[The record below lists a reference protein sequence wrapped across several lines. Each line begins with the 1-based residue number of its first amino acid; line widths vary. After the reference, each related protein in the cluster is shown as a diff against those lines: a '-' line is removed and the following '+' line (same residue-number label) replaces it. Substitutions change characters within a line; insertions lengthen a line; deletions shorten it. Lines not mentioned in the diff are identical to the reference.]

1 MKKNVLLML
10 FLPCFLFSL
19 ESCKKTIEPGY
30 YSTVPGNYIKE
41 TIQYKT
47 VDGVDPDLL
56 SLDIYHYGQTT
67 ADSPIVIWV
76 HGGGWRIGDKSNQL
90 NNKLHLCS
98 SLGYIFV
105 SVNYRLSPT
114 SNDLD
119 PNRIMYPIHNE
130 DVADA
135 VKWLYDNIGNY
146 GGNGK
151 KIVLLGH
158 SAGAHLV
165 SLTGTSQLFLP
176 SRGIPFSAIK
186 GVASIDT
193 EGYDVTMKAGSGSK
207 IYINAFGTKPDVWS
221 EASPINQLIPGTDY
235 PRFFIAKRG
244 SAQRIA
250 FADAFIDVLQSASVS
265 VSQVLGSQYD
275 HGGINKA
282 IGAPDETIIT
292 DPFIQFLQECFK

>member
-19 ESCKKTIEPGY
+19 ASCKIEPGY
-30 YSTVPGNYIKE
+30 YPDVPSNFIKE
-41 TIQYKT
+41 TIQYKA
-47 VDGVDPDLL
+47 VDGVDPNLL

-67 ADSPIVIWV
+67 SDSPIVLWV
-76 HGGGWRIGDKSNQL
+76 HGGGWRLGDKSNQL

-114 SNDLD
+114 SNDLAPD
-119 PNRIMYPIHNE
+119 RVMYPTHNE
-130 DVADA
+130 DIADA
-135 VKWLYDNIGNY
+135 VKWVYDNIGNY
-146 GGNGK
+146 GGNAQ

-165 SLTGTSQLFLP
+165 SLTGTSPLFLP
-176 SRGIPFSAIK
+176 SVGIPLSAIK

-193 EGYDVTMKAGSGSK
+193 EGYDVSIPAGSGTK
-207 IYINAFGTKPDVWS
+207 IYINAFGTEPEVWA
-221 EASPINQLIPGTDY
+221 EASPINQIVPGTDY
-235 PRFFIAKRG
+235 PGFFIAKRG
-244 SAQRIA
+244 DVKRIA
-250 FADAFIDVLQSASVS
+250 TADAFIDALQSAGVS
-265 VSQVLGSQYD
+265 VKQVLGSQYD

-292 DPFIQFLQECFK
+292 EPFIQFLQGCFK